1 MSEERVHH
9 PFSPSSLQNRQACP
23 KYKNRNSTNAAAI
36 AGTMQ
41 HDMAERREDDLRL
54 SDRQAEAVAQCVMF
68 VDERAANY
76 PGGTVIQEVYLPID
90 DDVIV
95 VDEARVEQFDIVG
108 EDGQISPGFRGAGKR
123 HVFDGTTAGY
133 LDHAII
139 SADETEAEI
148 IDYKYGKNAVTDAED
163 NLQGIAYMLGLK
175 KLYPNLVKCR
185 VTFLM
190 PALDELSEHT
200 FDLRDTSS
208 LYLRIRTV
216 VGRAVEA
223 AKDPQDFS
231 TANPNIGT
239 CVFCNLVGRCPKVAE
254 LVINLT
260 KKYRPLSV
268 PENCNPTTINDPRDV
283 DMGIRLADVVKAWAE
298 AYRRQATEK
307 TIENLDFVPEGYVLI
322 STQKRKILEPKKVGD
337 IAKTFLPPEMHDR
350 IEALYDIPLG
360 GCEDLIKEASPRG
373 SKEATV
379 DLFGA
384 MILEAGAVELGNP
397 FPSLRQSKKSE
408 AGKKTAER

>member
-133 LDHAII
+133 LDYAIV

-175 KLYPNLVKCR
+175 KIYPNLIKCK

-200 FDLRDTSS
+200 FDLRNTDE

-223 AKDPQDFS
+223 TKDPNDFS

-239 CVFCNLVGRCPKVAE
+239 CVFCALVGKCPKVEE
-254 LVINLT
+254 LVIKLS

-268 PENCNPTTINDPRDV
+268 PENVNPTTINDPRDV

-298 AYRRQATEK
+298 AFRRQATEK
-307 TIENLDFVPEGYVLI
+307 TIENMDFVPEGYVLI
-322 STQKRKILEPKKVGD
+322 STQKRKILEPKMVGD
-337 IAKTFLPPEMHDR
+337 IAKEFLPPEMHKE

-360 GCEDLIKEASPRG
+360 GCEELISTAAPRG
-373 SKEATV
+373 QKEKTV
-379 DLFGA
+379 DMFGA
-384 MILEAGAVELGNP
+384 RILEAGAVELGNP
-397 FPSLRQSKKSE
+397 FASLRQSKKSE
-408 AGKKTAER
+408 KGLKVASK